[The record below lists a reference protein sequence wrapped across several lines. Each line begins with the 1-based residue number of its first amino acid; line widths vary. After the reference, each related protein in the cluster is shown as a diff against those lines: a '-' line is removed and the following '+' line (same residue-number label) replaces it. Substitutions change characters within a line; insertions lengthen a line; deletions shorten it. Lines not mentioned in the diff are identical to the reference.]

1 MVVRQ
6 NLDRTQA
13 AIHQRAAWPA
23 HLEPPRLCFHDPI
36 GFWWG
41 RQSLN
46 LRHAEPFRHA
56 EQGEF
61 LGCLRGDHLDLL
73 EIGFA

>member
-6 NLDRTQA
+6 NLDRPQA
-13 AIHQRAAWPA
+13 AVHQRAARPA
-23 HLEPPRLCFHDPI
+23 HFKPSGVRFHYPI
-36 GFWWG
+36 GLWRGWQ
-41 RQSLN
+41 RLN
-46 LRHAEPFRHA
+46 LRHAEPFGHA